1 MTLRP
6 IEVGS
11 KSHVRGM
18 LSPGVTLGD
27 HVFVEKLAVV
37 PEGAQISD
45 GMYVAGNPAVVTGKA
60 PSSMKY
66 ENWLA
71 GKNSER
77 ARVDAFGC

>member
-45 GMYVAGNPAVVTGKA
+45 GMYVAGNSAVVTGKA
-60 PSSMKY
+60 PSMKF
-66 ENWLA
+66 ENWFA
-71 GKNSER
+71 GK
-77 ARVDAFGC
+77 